1 MNANKYF
8 IIYKLC
14 LETRNSKIV
23 EITLYYIQ
31 VFLTNWEM
39 CSFV

>member
-14 LETRNSKIV
+14 METKSSKLI
-23 EITLYYIQ
+23 EIALYYIQ
-31 VFLTNWEM
+31 VSTNIEN
-39 CSFV
+39 